1 MFAFHLSSKKPIY
14 LPKTLFRMKKYLTL
28 LAGLT
33 AAVLLV
39 FGAGIG
45 RVAVP

>member
-1 MFAFHLSSKKPIY
+1 
-14 LPKTLFRMKKYLTL
+14 MKKYLTL
-28 LAGLT
+28 LAGLA